1 MPLVYTPGDNE
12 WTDCHRVN
20 NGAYDPLDRL
30 AAVRKT
36 FFPRPGFTLGPPMR
50 VDSQA
55 GTQAGTRQ
63 LTDTFQ
69 NARLPRDRAVVVVT
83 QADMFDPTVAS
94 PAPSDY
100 SAFTPLV
107 KMLIEQ
113 ANAFGGSATPLVFE
127 RLPFVHPAF

>member
-69 NARLPRDRAVVVVT
+69 NARLPRDRAV
-83 QADMFDPTVAS
+83 
-94 PAPSDY
+94 
-100 SAFTPLV
+100 

-113 ANAFGGSATPLVFE
+113 ANAFGEPVHQINAQDWLEATETPGGSATPLVFE